1 MNFVVGVTGSIA
13 AYKACELVREFVKA
27 GHDVRV
33 VMTKSACEFVTPL
46 TFRTLSKNPVAVTL
60 FNQEEDNWMPA
71 HIELANFADA
81 FVIAPCTANVLA
93 KLANGIGDDTLTATF
108 LACTSPVL
116 VAPSM
121 NVHMWENKSTQ
132 ANVALLEQ
140 RGVNFVDPESGDL
153 ACGVNAK
160 GKLPEPAKI
169 AAVAIELAQ
178 KHKESK

>member
-13 AYKACELVREFVKA
+13 AYKACELVREFIKA
-27 GHDVRV
+27 GHEVRV

-60 FNQEEDNWMPA
+60 FNQEQENWMPA

-93 KLANGIGDDTLTATF
+93 KLANGIADDALTATY
-108 LACTSPVL
+108 LANKAPVL
-116 VAPSM
+116 IAPSM
-121 NVHMWENKSTQ
+121 NVNMWENAATQ
-132 ANVALLEQ
+132 ANVATLES
-140 RGVNFVDPESGDL
+140 RGVHFIDPDSGDL

-160 GKLPEPAKI
+160 GKLPSPAII
-169 AAVAIELAQ
+169 AATAIAIAQ
-178 KHKESK
+178 KYKESK

>member
-27 GHDVRV
+27 GHEVRV

-60 FNQEEDNWMPA
+60 FNQEDENWMPA

-81 FVIAPCTANVLA
+81 FVIAPCTANVLG
-93 KLANGIGDDTLTATF
+93 KLANGIGDDALTATF
-108 LACTSPVL
+108 LACTAPVL
-116 VAPSM
+116 IAPSM
-121 NVHMWENKSTQ
+121 NVNMWGNPATQ
-132 ANVALLEQ
+132 ANVAVLEQ
-140 RGVNFVDPESGDL
+140 RGVRFVDPDSGEL

-160 GKLPEPAKI
+160 GKLPEPSVI
-169 AAVAIELAQ
+169 ARVAIDIVGQ
-178 KHKESK
+178 NKEIK